1 MTRNLELAL
10 KGNKTLSQQKSF
22 MSRQTQ
28 HKVEV
33 NSIATKTSIVTT
45 KVEKNYKKNVA
56 THKIMLRH
64 NEELKA
70 KISITTKENYV
81 TTENGR
87 ERRQAKTS
95 LSQQRFQCCNK
106 QFNQR

>member
-1 MTRNLELAL
+1 
-10 KGNKTLSQQKSF
+10 

-33 NSIATKTSIVTT
+33 NSVAT

-56 THKIMLRH
+56 TQKIMLRH

-70 KISITTKENYV
+70 
-81 TTENGR
+81 
-87 ERRQAKTS
+87 
-95 LSQQRFQCCNK
+95 
-106 QFNQR
+106 